1 MIPIDLPDEETT
13 VGKLTSVSSRSL
25 SNRCY
30 IHRKALN
37 PQHST
42 LYDMT
47 SQPVAFVRKASGLRR
62 DVSLLDVV
70 SLNLSN
76 MSGGAALG
84 IIGFTTVL
92 LSSMS
97 GVNLVYGS
105 ILAWLL
111 SIPEIIVYTMMT
123 TRVSRTGGDYVWVSR
138 VYGGFFG
145 GPLSFMG
152 YTLETMAYLAL
163 IALAAVFAIGSVGV
177 ALGYENMLPLA
188 LPGNLPGANLGGQFV
203 IAAIVFA
210 ALIAVNLLKPKAGYK
225 VVAVAVIVAIVAT
238 FVAIL
243 TLLAAGTTGV
253 QNYMSFLNS
262 IGVKDTYS
270 SIASSYSGPTFDF
283 GATIFMLPFFAIFV
297 YPWLNAGPAVAS
309 EIKGRG
315 ALRYNVVISSVVT
328 LIIVTTAFAS
338 MYYAGGFNFVNG
350 ALANPTLVFD
360 YGFNFWTLAMGVSTI
375 PAVSWFIGL
384 GWILWNVAILAYG
397 IIVLSRYLFAQ
408 SFDRF
413 LPEKISQV
421 SPSYN
426 SPVVALLIELVG
438 TIVLIG
444 LASFFY
450 GTLVALYGA
459 VVASM
464 IYFFFIG
471 VAAVVYAFKNEKGQ
485 SKAILSIAG
494 VLMAIVFA
502 YIVYQFLASPAI
514 WGGNPVA
521 YGWVV
526 ASFIAGILIYA
537 ASKSYYSQRGID
549 ISLAYKEL
557 PPL

>member
-1 MIPIDLPDEETT
+1 
-13 VGKLTSVSSRSL
+13 
-25 SNRCY
+25 
-30 IHRKALN
+30 
-37 PQHST
+37 
-42 LYDMT
+42 MT
-47 SQPVAFVRKASGLRR
+47 SQPTAFVRKASGLRR

-84 IIGFTTVL
+84 VIGFTTVA

-152 YTLETMAYLAL
+152 YTLETMAYMAL

-177 ALGYENMLPLA
+177 NLGNFSMLPLA
-188 LPGNLPGANLGGQFV
+188 LPGDIPGANLPAQFL
-203 IAAIVFA
+203 IAALVFV
-210 ALIAVNLLKPKAGYK
+210 ALIAVNVFKPKLGFK
-225 VVAVAVIVAIVAT
+225 VVAVTVVVAILAT
-238 FVAIL
+238 FVGIFS
-243 TLLAAGTTGV
+243 LLAAGPAGV
-253 QNYMSFLNS
+253 QSWFNS
-262 IGVKDTYS
+262 LGVNATFTTSSCNMCLTYAGV
-270 SIASSYSGPTFDF
+270 ASSYTGPTFDF
-283 GATIFMLPFFAIFV
+283 GATIFMLPFYAIFI

-309 EIKGRG
+309 EIKGKG
-315 ALRYNVVISSVVT
+315 ALRYNVFISSLVT
-328 LIIVTTAFAS
+328 LIVVTAAFGA
-338 MYYAGGFNFVNG
+338 MYYAGGLNFING
-350 ALANPTLVFD
+350 ALANANLVFN
-360 YGFNFWTLAMGVSTI
+360 YSFNFWTLAMGVSST
-375 PAVSWFIGL
+375 PVAVFIGL
-384 GWILWNVAILAYG
+384 GWILWNVAIIAYA

-413 LPEKISQV
+413 LPEKISHI
-421 SPSYN
+421 SPKFG
-426 SPVVALLIELVG
+426 SPTVAFLINLIG

-450 GTLVALYGA
+450 GTLTSLYGA

-471 VAAVVYAFKNEKGQ
+471 IAAVLYAFKNEKGRP
-485 SKAILSIAG
+485 KAILASAG

-502 YIVYQFLASPAI
+502 YITYQFLAFASI
-514 WGGNPVA
+514 WGGNPIA

-526 ASFIAGILIYA
+526 GSFIAGLIIYVV
-537 ASKSYYSQRGID
+537 SKSYHSKRGID
-549 ISLAYKEL
+549 ITLAYKEL

>member
-1 MIPIDLPDEETT
+1 MAT
-13 VGKLTSVSSRSL
+13 
-25 SNRCY
+25 
-30 IHRKALN
+30 
-37 PQHST
+37 
-42 LYDMT
+42 
-47 SQPVAFVRKASGLRR
+47 QPVAFVRKASGLRR
-62 DVSLLDVV
+62 DVSFLDVV

-84 IIGFTTVL
+84 IVGYTMVL
-92 LSSMS
+92 LSSTS

-105 ILAWLL
+105 ILAWVL
-111 SIPEIIVYTMMT
+111 SIPQIIVYTMMT
-123 TRVSRTGGDYVWVSR
+123 TRISRTGGDYVWVSR

-145 GPLSFMG
+145 GALSFMG

-163 IALAAVFAIGSVGV
+163 IALAAVVSIGSVGV
-177 ALGYENMLPLA
+177 SLGYSSMLPFA
-188 LPGNLPGANLGGQFV
+188 LPGNIPGANLAGQFV
-203 IAAIVFA
+203 IAALIFA
-210 ALIAVNLLKPKAGYK
+210 ILIAVNVLKPRAGYR
-225 VVAVAVIVAIVAT
+225 IVAIAVIIAIAAT
-238 FVAIL
+238 FVGIF
-243 TLLAAGTTGV
+243 TLLVAGPTGV
-253 QNYMSFLNS
+253 QGYMSFLGS
-262 IGVKDTYS
+262 IGAKATY
-270 SIASSYSGPTFDF
+270 ASASLPSNAPTFDL

-309 EIKGRG
+309 EIKGKG

-328 LIIVTTAFAS
+328 LIVVTTAFGS

-350 ALANPTLVFD
+350 ALGNANLVYD
-360 YGFNFWTLAMGVSTI
+360 WTFNFWTLAMGVSSNV
-375 PAVSWFIGL
+375 AVSWFIGL

-413 LPEKISQV
+413 LPERV
-421 SPSYN
+421 SHVGPKYS
-426 SPVVALLIELVG
+426 SPDVALLIELVG

-450 GTLVALYGA
+450 GTLVSLYGA

-471 VAAVVYAFKNEKGQ
+471 VAAVRYAYKNEKGQ
-485 SKAILSIAG
+485 SRAILATAG
-494 VLMAIVFA
+494 ALMAIVFA
-502 YIVYQFLASPAI
+502 YITYQFLASPAI
-514 WGGNPVA
+514 WGGNPIA

-526 ASFIAGILIYA
+526 CSFIAGIIIYA
-537 ASKSYYSQRGID
+537 VSKSYHSKRGID